1 MNAGKKLILKNDR
14 MLAELCQN
22 SKLILG
28 LHHHDLIF
36 NSLVAC
42 RRDHQRVM
50 KIGCRYKGY

>member
-28 LHHHDLIF
+28 LHHHDLVF

-42 RRDHQRVM
+42 RRDHQRV
-50 KIGCRYKGY
+50 IT